1 MLADDELCLCFHVS
15 YRKVIRYIDR
25 NTIVVPSQVS
35 ECLGAGTG
43 CGWCRKQIT
52 RLVSDVQLT
61 PPRDQNLDDWLRDRS
76 PTATAHRQGRE
87 EHRRNLADGTTRD
100 TNELNQTS

>member
-25 NTIVVPSQVS
+25 HSIRVPSQVS

-43 CGWCRKQIT
+43 CGWCRKQII
-52 RLVSDVQLT
+52 RLVSDVQGT
-61 PPRDQNLDDWLRDRS
+61 PPGDQNLDDWLRDRS
-76 PTATAHRQGRE
+76 PSTTAHREGRE
-87 EHRRNLADGTTRD
+87 EHRRNLAETAQADSGDMND
-100 TNELNQTS
+100 T